1 LPNKYKCSTG
11 SIFVIT
17 IVPDSIKELKALVL
31 KKVVDDL
38 NELSDN
44 GVRVFDKTFHIYLQ
58 YICADNLSAHAIL
71 GLQGSFR
78 ADYCCRYCVM
88 TKDVFQN
95 TFIDSEYKPRDK
107 KAYDEA
113 KNRIMTSEDHFEGFK
128 TITELCE
135 IKHLSLNQIC
145 PPDIFHD
152 FLEGKFLFVF
162 FYYFL
167 H

>member
-1 LPNKYKCSTG
+1 M
-11 SIFVIT
+11 
-17 IVPDSIKELKALVL
+17 KELKELVL
-31 KKVVDDL
+31 KKVVEDL

-44 GVRVFDKTFHIYLQ
+44 GVKVFDKNFHIYLQ

-95 TFIDSEYKPRDK
+95 TFIDSEFRPRDK
-107 KAYDEA
+107 SAYEEA
-113 KNRIMTSEDHFEGFK
+113 KKRVMDNESKDHFEGYK
-128 TITELCE
+128 TITELSD
-135 IKHLSLNQIC
+135 IKYLSLNQIC

-152 FLEGKFLFVF
+152 FLEGKLKRFLKLLLVKLKKFK
-162 FYYFL
+162 
-167 H
+167 